1 MIACSSAT
9 RSSWLLA
16 PVKYMLG
23 GLVVHP
29 DNMMRNVDGAFEYGG
44 RHDGSRANRWVERK
58 RTTRSQRS
66 VLRFLKGKGG
76 YRPVDRGV

>member
-1 MIACSSAT
+1 VVELHSLAT
-9 RSSWLLA
+9 A
-16 PVKYMLG
+16 KN
-23 GLVVHP
+23 GL
-29 DNMMRNVDGAFEYGG
+29 RF
-44 RHDGSRANRWVERK
+44 VERK